1 MYRFLPTL
9 LLALTPLLAQTA
21 DEKDAVAAV
30 QKVFDAIAAHDAAA
44 LKATMLPDARI
55 YAVRDQ
61 ATPVSRSVDE
71 MGTQL
76 AGAQESFLER
86 FTAAPKV
93 LIRGRMAQV
102 WGEYEFQRGGKFSH
116 CGVDSISLF
125 KTAEGWK
132 IAAIVYTAETT
143 GCPGQK

>member
-1 MYRFLPTL
+1 MRRLLATL
-9 LLALTPLLAQTA
+9 LFALAPLLAQTA
-21 DEKDAVAAV
+21 DERDAVAAV
-30 QKVFDAIAAHDAAA
+30 QKVFDAIATHDAVA

-61 ATPVSRSVDE
+61 TAPVSRSADE
-71 MGTQL
+71 MGAQL

-93 LIRGRMAQV
+93 FIRGRLAQV

-143 GCPGQK
+143 GCSGQK

>member
-1 MYRFLPTL
+1 MQRLFATL
-9 LLALTPLLAQTA
+9 LLTLAPLLAQTA

-30 QKVFDAIAAHDAAA
+30 QKVFDAIAGHDAVA

-61 ATPVSRSVDE
+61 AAPVSRSAEE
-71 MGTQL
+71 MGAQL
-76 AGAQESFLER
+76 ANAQESFLER
-86 FTAAPKV
+86 FTATPKV

-102 WGEYEFQRGGKFSH
+102 WGEYEFLRGGKFSH

-125 KTAEGWK
+125 KAAEGWK
-132 IAAIVYTAETT
+132 VATIVYTAETT

>member
-1 MYRFLPTL
+1 MHRLVTAL
-9 LLALTPLLAQTA
+9 LLALAPLLAQTA

-44 LKATMLPDARI
+44 LKATMLPDARV

-71 MGTQL
+71 MGAQL

-93 LIRGRMAQV
+93 FVRGRMAQV

-116 CGVDSISLF
+116 CGVDSIILF

-143 GCPGQK
+143 GCSGQK